1 MIISLSLFFAFWG
14 RSLPLVMPLEEEGG
28 GHSQSESVG
37 RLCLGQLLTLRT
49 PCSQG
54 CVPYMCVCVCVCVF
68 DGNQ

>member
-1 MIISLSLFFAFWG
+1 
-14 RSLPLVMPLEEEGG
+14 LPLVMPLEEEGG